1 MIYVARLQRNRTMQ
15 IHFERSGG
23 FAGLRLAHDID
34 SGTLPPEQQA
44 DLKNLIEQ
52 SRFFELPPVLQAER
66 PGADRFQYKLRVK
79 GDSQEHAV
87 EVDEAAMP
95 SNLRPLLNWI
105 MQSKRK
111 A

>member
-1 MIYVARLQRNRTMQ
+1 MQ

-34 SGTLPPEQQA
+34 SAILPA
-44 DLKNLIEQ
+44 DQEAHLKDLVEQ
-52 SRFFELPPVLQAER
+52 SRFFELPAVLRAER
-66 PGADRFQYKLRVK
+66 PGADRFQYKLRLK
-79 GDSQEHAV
+79 GDSQEHTI

-95 SNLRPLLNWI
+95 PGLRPLLNWI
-105 MQSKRK
+105 MQAKRK

>member
-1 MIYVARLQRNRTMQ
+1 VQ

-34 SGTLPPEQQA
+34 SSTLPPQQAA
-44 DLKNLIEQ
+44 DLKNLVDQ
-52 SRFFELPPVLQAER
+52 SRFFDLPPVLRAER

-79 GDSQEHAV
+79 SDSQEHSL
-87 EVDEAAMP
+87 EVDEAALPP
-95 SNLRPLLNWI
+95 SLRPLLNWI
-105 MQSKRK
+105 MQAKRK